1 METKIEIKSIYG
13 SILFSCES
21 ENNTLKNTIKEAI
34 RSSADLRHANL
45 HDADLRY
52 ADLHSADLRKV
63 KHNEGTG
70 FLLLQCPSE
79 GAFIGWK
86 KANGCI
92 VKLMITETAQRSS
105 ATTLKCRCSEAK
117 VLEIQDMDGNKLEL
131 SEIASDK
138 DSTFV
143 YKVGEIVR
151 VDDFDDNRW
160 NECSA
165 GIHFFVARESAVQYN
180 S

>member
-1 METKIEIKSIYG
+1 
-13 SILFSCES
+13 
-21 ENNTLKNTIKEAI
+21 
-34 RSSADLRHANL
+34 
-45 HDADLRY
+45 
-52 ADLHSADLRKV
+52 
-63 KHNEGTG
+63 
-70 FLLLQCPSE
+70 
-79 GAFIGWK
+79 
-86 KANGCI
+86 
-92 VKLMITETAQRSS
+92 MITETAKRSS

-117 VLEIQDMDGNKLEL
+117 VLEIQDMVGNKLEL

-138 DSTFV
+138 DSTFI